1 MDKCHRY
8 FLLTFTIFFSVFYC
22 WNSLFSARIIIL
34 YWPAVENITCTTAFC
49 YAGDT
54 YTSTHYTAAQAQ
66 LTGSLIFGRAK
77 EKIHAY
83 HLGIAHYYYYCY
95 FTIIVIIILLLL
107 LLLLLWMQWLLSHAV
122 THRRHYRLLLSRSV
136 LTRLPFNKP
145 RALKLDWL

>member
-1 MDKCHRY
+1 MPPVFFIDLY
-8 FLLTFTIFFSVFYC
+8 DFFFSFLLLKFSIQCPY
-22 WNSLFSARIIIL
+22 NNIIL
-34 YWPAVENITCTTAFC
+34 TSSREYYMHDCFLLCWWHIYE
-49 YAGDT
+49 
-54 YTSTHYTAAQAQ
+54 YTLYCS
-66 LTGSLIFGRAK
+66 TGSVDRLVNFRKSEGENTRV
-77 EKIHAY
+77 Y